1 MYLAH
6 LFVYLHLININVDA
20 MTFGTFNFQEFI
32 SAFIIMFAVIDA
44 VGATPIIISLR
55 EKGKVVKP
63 MKATLLSTLL
73 LVGFFYAGDVML
85 KLFHV
90 DIASFAVAGSIVI
103 FLMAVE
109 MLLDVE
115 IFKFKGPSSEA
126 TIVPLVFP
134 LIAGAGSFTTLLSL
148 RAEYADI
155 NILLGLLA
163 NMGFVFF
170 VLMMTDK
177 VQHWIGKGGVYVVR
191 KFFGIILMAVAV
203 RLFTDNIAQLIINI
217 NAQAAG

>member
-1 MYLAH
+1 MG
-6 LFVYLHLININVDA
+6 
-20 MTFGTFNFQEFI
+20 FGTFNFQEFI
-32 SAFIIMFAVIDA
+32 SAFIILFAVIDA
-44 VGATPIIISLR
+44 VGSTPIIISLR
-55 EKGKVVKP
+55 EGGKTIKP
-63 MKATLLSTLL
+63 TKATLLSTLL
-73 LVGFFYAGDVML
+73 LVAFFYAGDVML

-103 FLMAVE
+103 FLMAIE

-115 IFKFKGPSSEA
+115 IFKFKGPTSEA

-155 NILLGLLA
+155 NILLGLLV

-170 VLMMTDK
+170 VLTMTDK
-177 VQHWIGKGGVYVVR
+177 VQRWMGKGGVYVVR
-191 KFFGIILMAVAV
+191 KFFGVILMAVAV
-203 RLFTDNIAQLIINI
+203 RLFTDNIAELILNI
-217 NAQAAG
+217 STQAAG

>member
-1 MYLAH
+1 MS
-6 LFVYLHLININVDA
+6 
-20 MTFGTFNFQEFI
+20 FGIFNFQEFI
-32 SAFIIMFAVIDA
+32 SAFIILFAVIDA
-44 VGATPIIISLR
+44 VGSTPIIISLR
-55 EKGKVVKP
+55 EGGKTIKP

-73 LVGFFYAGDVML
+73 LIAFFYAGDVML

-103 FLMAVE
+103 FLMAIE

-115 IFKFKGPSSEA
+115 IFKFKGPTSEA

-155 NILLGLLA
+155 NILLGLLV

-170 VLMMTDK
+170 VLSMTDK
-177 VQHWIGKGGVYVVR
+177 VQNWIGKGGVYVVR
-191 KFFGIILMAVAV
+191 KFFGVILMAVAV
-203 RLFTDNIAQLIINI
+203 RLFTDNIAELILDISEHTVK
-217 NAQAAG
+217 

>member
-1 MYLAH
+1 MS
-6 LFVYLHLININVDA
+6 
-20 MTFGTFNFQEFI
+20 FGTFNFQEFI
-32 SAFIIMFAVIDA
+32 SAFIILFAVIDA
-44 VGATPIIISLR
+44 VGSTPIIISLR
-55 EKGKVVKP
+55 EGGKTIKP
-63 MKATLLSTLL
+63 TKATLLSTLL
-73 LVGFFYAGDVML
+73 LVAFFYAGDVML

-103 FLMAVE
+103 FLMAIE

-115 IFKFKGPSSEA
+115 IFKFKGPTSEA

-155 NILLGLLA
+155 NILLGLLV

-170 VLMMTDK
+170 VLTMTDK
-177 VQHWIGKGGVYVVR
+177 VQRWMGKGGVYVVR
-191 KFFGIILMAVAV
+191 KFFGVILMAVAV
-203 RLFTDNIAQLIINI
+203 RLFTDNIAELILNI
-217 NAQAAG
+217 SAQAAG

>member
-1 MYLAH
+1 
-6 LFVYLHLININVDA
+6 
-20 MTFGTFNFQEFI
+20 MTFGTFNLQEFI
-32 SAFIIMFAVIDA
+32 SAFIILFAVIDA
-44 VGATPIIISLR
+44 VGSTPIIISLR
-55 EKGKVVKP
+55 QSGKTIKP
-63 MKATLLSTLL
+63 IKATLLSTLL

-90 DIASFAVAGSIVI
+90 DISSFAVAGAIVI
-103 FLMAVE
+103 FLMALE

-115 IFKFKGPSSEA
+115 IFKFNGPTSEA

-163 NMGFVFF
+163 NMAFVFF
-170 VLMMTDK
+170 VLTMTDK
-177 VQHWIGKGGVYVVR
+177 VQYWMGKGGVYVIR
-191 KFFGIILMAVAV
+191 KFFGVILIAVAA
-203 RLFTDNIAQLIINI
+203 RLFTDNIAQMIFTISSQI
-217 NAQAAG
+217 QTAGL

>member
-1 MYLAH
+1 MGH
-6 LFVYLHLININVDA
+6 
-20 MTFGTFNFQEFI
+20 FNFQEFI

-44 VGATPIIISLR
+44 IGATPIIISLR
-55 EKGKVVKP
+55 ENGKTIKP
-63 MKATLLSTLL
+63 IKATLLSLLL
-73 LVGFFYAGDVML
+73 LVAFFYAGDML
-85 KLFHV
+85 LRLFHV

-103 FLMAVE
+103 FLMAIE

-134 LIAGAGSFTTLLSL
+134 LLAGAGSFTTLLSL

-163 NMGFVFF
+163 NMLF
-170 VLMMTDK
+170 VLFVLTMTDK
-177 VQHWIGKGGVYVVR
+177 VQQWIGKGGVYVVR
-191 KFFGIILMAVAV
+191 KFFGVILIAVAV
-203 RLFTDNIAQLIINI
+203 RLFTANIAELIANI
-217 NAQAAG
+217 SQAAHVQ

>member
-1 MYLAH
+1 MS
-6 LFVYLHLININVDA
+6 
-20 MTFGTFNFQEFI
+20 FGTFNFQEFI
-32 SAFIIMFAVIDA
+32 SAFIILFAVIDA
-44 VGATPIIISLR
+44 VGSTPIIISLR
-55 EKGKVVKP
+55 EGGKTIKP

-73 LVGFFYAGDVML
+73 LIAFFYAGDVML

-103 FLMAVE
+103 FLMAIE

-115 IFKFKGPSSEA
+115 IFKFKGPTSEA

-155 NILLGLLA
+155 NILLGLLV

-170 VLMMTDK
+170 VLSMTDK
-177 VQHWIGKGGVYVVR
+177 VQNWIGKGGVYVVR
-191 KFFGIILMAVAV
+191 KFFGVILMAVAV
-203 RLFTDNIAQLIINI
+203 RLFTDNIAELILDISEHTVK
-217 NAQAAG
+217 

>member
-1 MYLAH
+1 M
-6 LFVYLHLININVDA
+6 
-20 MTFGTFNFQEFI
+20 GSFNFHEFV

-44 VGATPIIISLR
+44 IGATPIIISLR
-55 EKGKVVKP
+55 DSGKVVKP
-63 MKATLLSTLL
+63 MKATLLSTIL
-73 LVGFFYAGDVML
+73 LVSFFYAGDVML

-90 DIASFAVAGSIVI
+90 DIASFAVAGSLVI
-103 FLMAVE
+103 FLMAIE

-134 LIAGAGSFTTLLSL
+134 LLAGAGSFTTLLSL

-163 NMGFVFF
+163 NMAFVFF
-170 VLMMTDK
+170 VLTMTDT
-177 VQHWIGKGGVYVVR
+177 VQRWIGKGGVYVVR
-191 KFFGIILMAVAV
+191 KFFGVILIAVAV

-217 NAQAAG
+217 STQTAQ

>member
-1 MYLAH
+1 M
-6 LFVYLHLININVDA
+6 
-20 MTFGTFNFQEFI
+20 GSFNFHEFV

-44 VGATPIIISLR
+44 IGATPIIISLR
-55 EKGKVVKP
+55 DSGKIVKP
-63 MKATLLSTLL
+63 IKATVLSTIL
-73 LVGFFYAGDVML
+73 LVAFFYAGDVML

-103 FLMAVE
+103 FLMAIE

-134 LIAGAGSFTTLLSL
+134 LLAGAGSFTTLLSL

-163 NMGFVFF
+163 NMGFVLF
-170 VLMMTDK
+170 VLTMTDT
-177 VQHWIGKGGVYVVR
+177 VQRWIGKGGVYVVR
-191 KFFGIILMAVAV
+191 KFFGVILIAVAV
-203 RLFTDNIAQLIINI
+203 RLFTDNIAELILNI
-217 NAQAAG
+217 STQTAQ

>member
-1 MYLAH
+1 MG
-6 LFVYLHLININVDA
+6 
-20 MTFGTFNFQEFI
+20 FGTFNFQEFI
-32 SAFIIMFAVIDA
+32 SAFIILFAVIDA
-44 VGATPIIISLR
+44 VGSTPIIISLR
-55 EKGKVVKP
+55 EGGKTIKP
-63 MKATLLSTLL
+63 IKATLLSTLL

-90 DIASFAVAGSIVI
+90 DISSFAVAGAIVI
-103 FLMAVE
+103 FLMALE

-115 IFKFKGPSSEA
+115 IFKFNGPTSEA

-163 NMGFVFF
+163 NMAFVFF
-170 VLMMTDK
+170 VLTMTDK
-177 VQHWIGKGGVYVVR
+177 VQYWMGKGGVYVIR
-191 KFFGIILMAVAV
+191 KFFGVILIAVAA
-203 RLFTDNIAQLIINI
+203 RLFTDNIAQMIINI
-217 NAQAAG
+217 SSQTQAAG

>member
-1 MYLAH
+1 MS
-6 LFVYLHLININVDA
+6 
-20 MTFGTFNFQEFI
+20 FGTFNFQEFI
-32 SAFIIMFAVIDA
+32 SAFIILFAVIDA
-44 VGATPIIISLR
+44 VGSTPIIISLR
-55 EKGKVVKP
+55 EGGKTIKP
-63 MKATLLSTLL
+63 TKATLLSTLL
-73 LVGFFYAGDVML
+73 LVAFFYAGDVML

-103 FLMAVE
+103 FLMAIE

-115 IFKFKGPSSEA
+115 IFKFKGPTSEA

-155 NILLGLLA
+155 NILLGLLV

-170 VLMMTDK
+170 VLTMTDK
-177 VQHWIGKGGVYVVR
+177 VQRWMGKGGVYVVR
-191 KFFGIILMAVAV
+191 KFFGVILMAVAV
-203 RLFTDNIAQLIINI
+203 RLFTDNIAELILNI
-217 NAQAAG
+217 STQTAG

>member
-1 MYLAH
+1 
-6 LFVYLHLININVDA
+6 
-20 MTFGTFNFQEFI
+20 MTFGTFNLQEFI
-32 SAFIIMFAVIDA
+32 SAFIILFAVIDA
-44 VGATPIIISLR
+44 VGSTPIIISLR
-55 EKGKVVKP
+55 ESGKIVKP
-63 MKATLLSTLL
+63 TKATLLSTLL
-73 LVGFFYAGDVML
+73 LVGFFYAGDVAL

-103 FLMAVE
+103 FLMAIE

-115 IFKFKGPSSEA
+115 IFKFNGPTSED

-170 VLMMTDK
+170 VLSMTDK
-177 VQHWIGKGGVYVVR
+177 VQHWMGKGGVYVVR
-191 KFFGIILMAVAV
+191 KFFGVILMAVAV

-217 NAQAAG
+217 CSQTAGC

>member
-1 MYLAH
+1 MG
-6 LFVYLHLININVDA
+6 
-20 MTFGTFNFQEFI
+20 FGTFNFQEFI
-32 SAFIIMFAVIDA
+32 SAFIILFAVIDA
-44 VGATPIIISLR
+44 VGSTPIIISLR
-55 EKGKVVKP
+55 ESGKTIKP
-63 MKATLLSTLL
+63 IKATLLSTLL

-90 DIASFAVAGSIVI
+90 DISSFAVAGAIVI
-103 FLMAVE
+103 FLMALE

-115 IFKFKGPSSEA
+115 IFKFNGPTSEA

-163 NMGFVFF
+163 NMAFVFF
-170 VLMMTDK
+170 VLTMTDK
-177 VQHWIGKGGVYVVR
+177 VQHWMGKGGVYVIR
-191 KFFGIILMAVAV
+191 KFFGVILIAVAA
-203 RLFTDNIAQLIINI
+203 RLFTDNIAQMIINI
-217 NAQAAG
+217 SCQGFSPVSTIPTKRKT

>member
-1 MYLAH
+1 
-6 LFVYLHLININVDA
+6 
-20 MTFGTFNFQEFI
+20 MTFGVFNLQEFI
-32 SAFIIMFAVIDA
+32 STFIIMFAVIDA

-55 EKGKVVKP
+55 ESGKVVKP

-73 LVGFFYAGDVML
+73 LVSFFYAGDVML

-103 FLMAVE
+103 FLMAIE

-115 IFKFKGPSSEA
+115 IFKFNGPSGEA

-148 RAEYADI
+148 RAEYADV
-155 NILLGLLA
+155 NILLGLLV

-170 VLMMTDK
+170 VLTMTDK

-191 KFFGIILMAVAV
+191 KFFGVILMAVAV
-203 RLFTDNIAQLIINI
+203 RLFTDNIATLITNI
-217 NAQAAG
+217 SAQAMQ